1 MVWFFWLFFSFYTL
15 NMPSHCLLASM
26 VSKRNEKFAVY
37 LLENSSY
44 VISWFLLAVFKNVF
58 VSQQF
63 NYDMLRYRSLV
74 LHWASATLAVWI
86 NVFFLKSNLRSF
98 QSFVFKYSFCHFF
111 PSQTP
116 IMHMLVQLVMSH
128 KSEFLLISLH
138 SFLFL
143 FCRLDNIY
151 WPIYKS
157 TLLLLLFC
165 QLKSAVELL

>member
-1 MVWFFWLFFSFYTL
+1 
-15 NMPSHCLLASM
+15 MPSHCLLASM

-86 NVFFLKSNLRSF
+86 NVFLLKSNLRSF

-128 KSEFLLISLH
+128 KSLSSCSFPFIHFYFCSANWITSIDLSINLL
-138 SFLFL
+138 
-143 FCRLDNIY
+143 Y
-151 WPIYKS
+151 YYY
-157 TLLLLLFC
+157 
-165 QLKSAVELL
+165 